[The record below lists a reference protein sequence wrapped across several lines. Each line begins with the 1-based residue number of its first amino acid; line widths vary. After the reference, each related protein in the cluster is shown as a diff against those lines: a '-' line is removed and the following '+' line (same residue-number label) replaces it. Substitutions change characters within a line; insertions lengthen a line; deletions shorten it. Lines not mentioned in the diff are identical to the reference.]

1 MQRKNAKS
9 PSSLSDGNTI
19 DKSGKHDDE
28 KKETVKSPK
37 NALVTTDRPIITV
50 IKAEGKE
57 MKHSRLVIYLFHR
70 RSDLK
75 KNNCSGHLIQA

>member
-9 PSSLSDGNTI
+9 PLSLSDGNTL
-19 DKSGKHDDE
+19 DKSGKHDDDE

-37 NALVTTDRPIITV
+37 NTSVTTDRPIITV

-57 MKHSRLVIYLFHR
+57 MKHSRLVISFP
-70 RSDLK
+70 SK
-75 KNNCSGHLIQA
+75 TK

>member
-9 PSSLSDGNTI
+9 PLSLSDGNTL

-37 NALVTTDRPIITV
+37 NAFVTTDRPIITV

-57 MKHSRLVIYLFHR
+57 MKHFRFVISFQ
-70 RSDLK
+70 SK
-75 KNNCSGHLIQA
+75 KRGS